1 MVKYTTRK
9 PPSNSMRM
17 APTVGQLIPILLD
30 GIPETQ
36 AIYLFGSH
44 ARGQSHPDSDL
55 DLAILAKTKLPAT
68 LLWETAQRLASHA
81 GVDVDLVNLGEA
93 STVMQMQIITADQ
106 RLYCK
111 DERACGDF
119 EDLVFSSYARLNE
132 ERAEILR
139 DIAERGRV

>member
-1 MVKYTTRK
+1 
-9 PPSNSMRM
+9 MRM

-55 DLAILAKTKLPAT
+55 DLAILAKTKLPAS
-68 LLWETAQRLASHA
+68 LLWETAQRLASHI

-111 DERACGDF
+111 DERACGEF

-139 DIAERGRV
+139 DIAERGRVHG